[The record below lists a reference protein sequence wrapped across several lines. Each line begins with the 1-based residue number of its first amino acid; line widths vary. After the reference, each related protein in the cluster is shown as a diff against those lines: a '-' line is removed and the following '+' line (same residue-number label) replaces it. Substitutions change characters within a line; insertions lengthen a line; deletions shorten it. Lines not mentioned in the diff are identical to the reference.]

1 VPAAPARARWTGCSH
16 VVPWQVRA
24 PAPHRVRGSGVP
36 GGEGRRVLACL
47 AATRPR
53 RGRRE
58 DGREASA
65 GASPLARPSP
75 ARRRSAAMVRRPWR
89 RPRDVRMALCRTGW
103 CARLALT
110 PRAQAS
116 PSGRWAS
123 RSSRACRTAAGAP
136 PPAPRP
142 AMGSSRVTLARPL
155 RPRGVRAASLR
166 PSACAT
172 RRRTRAAF
180 LTARAARPSAA
191 WTTAC
196 PRLPTWRR
204 PVFELTILV
213 PCRKSA
219 SAKGHEGARGCRVA
233 ELASAPLQEAFQMGC
248 CVAGGEVRLR
258 ILHAW
263 CAMAPR
269 TRVACHNRARAR
281 ISHATYILTTL
292 RPLLALG
299 SVGNT
304 RFPHAEKQ
312 ARPQQ
317 VTLLQ
322 SVVICCQICADCCPP
337 LAYRLSSASQSGGAH
352 IGRTGDAA
360 TQCCHTWWPE
370 NTTKECT
377 SFVLVFSYAH
387 ARAIDRSCDRGC
399 HKAP

>member
-1 VPAAPARARWTGCSH
+1 MSRGRCARRRPTACGGPACPAARGAACSPVWLPRARAAAGARMAAR
-16 VVPWQVRA
+16 PAQAQARLRA
-24 PAPHRVRGSGVP
+24 PP
-36 GGEGRRVLACL
+36 
-47 AATRPR
+47 
-53 RGRRE
+53 
-58 DGREASA
+58 
-65 GASPLARPSP
+65 P

-142 AMGSSRVTLARPL
+142 AMGSSGVTLARPL

-172 RRRTRAAF
+172 RRRARACF

-219 SAKGHEGARGCRVA
+219 STKGDEGGRGRRVA
-233 ELASAPLQEAFQMGC
+233 ELAAAPLQEAFQMGC
-248 CVAGGEVRLR
+248 CVAGGE
-258 ILHAW
+258 
-263 CAMAPR
+263 
-269 TRVACHNRARAR
+269 RARPSWATGNPRAR
-281 ISHATYILTTL
+281 PRGRHRSRTDSRAAL
-292 RPLLALG
+292 RPLRPPRAPLPALG
-299 SVGNT
+299 T
-304 RFPHAEKQ
+304 RHSPPSREGLMGAKYASLPTTRATRRV
-312 ARPQQ
+312 ARAARTRARGASQ
-317 VTLLQ
+317 VT
-322 SVVICCQICADCCPP
+322 
-337 LAYRLSSASQSGGAH
+337 
-352 IGRTGDAA
+352 
-360 TQCCHTWWPE
+360 
-370 NTTKECT
+370 
-377 SFVLVFSYAH
+377 
-387 ARAIDRSCDRGC
+387 
-399 HKAP
+399 

>member
-1 VPAAPARARWTGCSH
+1 MSRGRCARRRPTACGGPACPAARGAACSPVWLPRARAAAGARMAAR
-16 VVPWQVRA
+16 PAQAQARLRA
-24 PAPHRVRGSGVP
+24 PP
-36 GGEGRRVLACL
+36 
-47 AATRPR
+47 
-53 RGRRE
+53 
-58 DGREASA
+58 
-65 GASPLARPSP
+65 P

-142 AMGSSRVTLARPL
+142 AMGSSGVTLARPL

-196 PRLPTWRR
+196 PRLPTWWR

-219 SAKGHEGARGCRVA
+219 STKGDEGGRGRCVA
-233 ELASAPLQEAFQMGC
+233 ELAAAPLQEAFQMGC
-248 CVAGGEVRLR
+248 CVAGGE
-258 ILHAW
+258 
-263 CAMAPR
+263 
-269 TRVACHNRARAR
+269 RARPSWATGNPRAR
-281 ISHATYILTTL
+281 PRGRHRSRTDSLAAL
-292 RPLLALG
+292 RPLRPPRAPLPALG
-299 SVGNT
+299 TRHSPPSREGLVGAKYASLPIT
-304 RFPHAEKQ
+304 RATRRV
-312 ARPQQ
+312 ARAARTRARGASQ
-317 VTLLQ
+317 VT
-322 SVVICCQICADCCPP
+322 
-337 LAYRLSSASQSGGAH
+337 
-352 IGRTGDAA
+352 
-360 TQCCHTWWPE
+360 
-370 NTTKECT
+370 
-377 SFVLVFSYAH
+377 
-387 ARAIDRSCDRGC
+387 
-399 HKAP
+399 